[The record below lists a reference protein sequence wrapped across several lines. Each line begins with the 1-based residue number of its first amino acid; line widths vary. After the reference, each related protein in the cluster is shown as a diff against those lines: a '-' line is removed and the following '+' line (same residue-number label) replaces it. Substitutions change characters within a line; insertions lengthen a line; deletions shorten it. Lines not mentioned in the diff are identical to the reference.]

1 MWNIQSP
8 KNISSEHICV
18 FALLMMFRQKF
29 WDQGHTSHQES
40 VAVNNFQFHVF
51 QFKSKYNKK
60 KLTLLKDCIK
70 SFNSKRMRKG
80 IWIVFAKSSRSKR
93 KLKGSVYSYWAVQ
106 IICISF
112 VERFLAYSWALQP
125 NESVLSVR
133 YSLGFYDRAE
143 PCLS

>member
-1 MWNIQSP
+1 M
-8 KNISSEHICV
+8 
-18 FALLMMFRQKF
+18 
-29 WDQGHTSHQES
+29 
-40 VAVNNFQFHVF
+40 
-51 QFKSKYNKK
+51 
-60 KLTLLKDCIK
+60 KDCIK

-125 NESVLSVR
+125 SKFVLSVR
-133 YSLGFYDRAE
+133 YMLD
-143 PCLS
+143 LSFILVFKSRTFRFQIYRKPNHTNDVIKSDPVKINSELFVPPGTNKAQQTEMKS